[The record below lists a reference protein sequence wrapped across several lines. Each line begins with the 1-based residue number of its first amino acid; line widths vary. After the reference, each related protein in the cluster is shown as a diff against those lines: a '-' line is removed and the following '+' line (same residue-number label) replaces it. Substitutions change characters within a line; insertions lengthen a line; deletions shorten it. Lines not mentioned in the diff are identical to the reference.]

1 MAVEETN
8 ERATVFEAVL
18 VENAEMC
25 CFPAARRR
33 AARLTIFMVGA
44 EVQVKVV
51 GKPKHKKRT
60 MGVKAGGE

>member
-8 ERATVFEAVL
+8 ERATVFEAAL

-33 AARLTIFMVGA
+33 AVRLTIFMVGA
-44 EVQVKVV
+44 EV
-51 GKPKHKKRT
+51 GSPSTKRYD
-60 MGVKAGGE
+60 GREGRGGGE